1 MRSHT
6 LTLVGQRQTR
16 LRSNRKVNAVAFW
29 VMVALAPILALATF
43 AVLGEMEWLGGGR
56 SLRFILLADF
66 VYALIVAGFVARR
79 VAEMIAARRRGSAG
93 SNLHLR
99 LVRFF
104 TLIALIPTII
114 VAVFAAITLNFG
126 LEGWFSDRVRNV
138 VSNSLAAA
146 QAYDLIVAGS
156 DQIWSPSQHFGF
168 DPNYFLAFAQSFP
181 ARKISYAASFGRDLV
196 SAEEAAQL
204 PGLLHHFDA
213 ISVREASGVA
223 LVERSTGQRPANV
236 PDPTLLLNSYAEL
249 TDPTPSDPDAEPYL
263 FCYGLRSP
271 DNIRQTAEFVASQ
284 LGCPILS
291 PHNPHRRWI
300 EIGQTVYP
308 DPAEWV
314 ALVKNARFVVTNSF
328 HGTVFA
334 LLFKKPFIVAGLT
347 GDKASANARAIHL
360 LRTVGLESRFAPSFS
375 AQRTDA
381 LMATP
386 IDWAAVD
393 LRLADLRQAGNEFL
407 SGQLQAV
414 AP

>member
-1 MRSHT
+1 MNIGI
-6 LTLVGQRQTR
+6 LTFHFSDNYGAALQAYALRRWLTERGHRASFIDYRPAHIEQGGRLCLPTSPARLKANLKVIYLAVSSFLHRHFGHRGQRE
-16 LRSNRKVNAVAFW
+16 KF
-29 VMVALAPILALATF
+29 
-43 AVLGEMEWLGGGR
+43 
-56 SLRFILLADF
+56 
-66 VYALIVAGFVARR
+66 
-79 VAEMIAARRRGSAG
+79 
-93 SNLHLR
+93 
-99 LVRFF
+99 VRFREHF
-104 TLIALIPTII
+104 LGIPGN
-114 VAVFAAITLNFG
+114 AAPADN
-126 LEGWFSDRVRNV
+126 SA
-138 VSNSLAAA
+138 SLAAA

-300 EIGQTVYP
+300 EIGETVYP

-360 LRTVGLESRFAPSFS
+360 LRTVGLESRFAPSFL